1 MGYQDLSFPQ
11 DTTFL
16 VTGGAGSILLATDD
30 DAVLPAVNPNAV
42 SNSRT
47 PNSSVSVDLLVND
60 VKVTAINQGQTLAAG
75 NAEHYFL
82 PEGAVLTNVTGT
94 IDIDDCRFSTS
105 GNLTVNGGTYTFAD
119 GTAYWFAAGAYG
131 LQAGDTVSVGDLWS
145 DPTTAKVYRVSD
157 DGTQIIRDED
167 GSVVYEGDAA
177 TLASMNIGPI
187 TFADYYGGQIA
198 AGVQNFIAKYISFDG
213 NQLIVNAEALQSDLI
228 SGIEGYREELENATA
243 EVAVQRLSYVLD
255 NILGINV
262 ALDYILSANVID
274 NLTARISTA
283 IADGSNAIDAMLDD
297 LDEYSS
303 GVGLY
308 KWIYAKVFV
317 PLQEEYG
324 LQEFGR
330 GFVDV
335 VDENNNFVL
344 SRWLELAKPLL
355 ADQFYNEFTGK
366 VLAANIDAVGQYLI
380 DKIRADG
387 GGDGVVNVI
396 FDGDEP
402 AELGVFLTPLDSL
415 GNTVGNII
423 DASDSGVDTWMF
435 SKTAGDSI
443 TGSYQS
449 DFIYVDN
456 AATVNGNGGSDVI
469 TFTGDGSRQV
479 LELDTLS
486 AATVVGF
493 ETDIDAINV
502 DPNAFFELQVKI
514 DFDDDGLNFT
524 DGDGFLLLDGVN
536 DTVSVNLLV
545 NDQRVTAVN
554 QNQSVE
560 AGDAD
565 RYLLGGNA
573 TLANFTGAAVVNDV
587 SISASSPISLVA
599 LERANRG
606 NRIVNGIFGVSTG
619 DTVQLANSDGNNPI
633 TYVVN
638 DDGTEIIRADTGR
651 VVWTGTAEEFAELD
665 FLTVDYQEY
674 YGGIFTAHVE
684 ALLDQYVSFD
694 NGTVTVDRKAFRE
707 NLAARIDRLTA
718 QLDSDSTVD
727 DALNI
732 LVNDLNAL
740 FDVDLTEAFSDNVV
754 GAIRTQISNALEN
767 GDNPFGAAFGI
778 LTSLLST
785 VASAFWDSSARL
797 GVQTFA
803 ADEANIFSGNGSV
816 IENLGLDS
824 LLQDLFNT
832 RSARRMVHNVVTDYR
847 DRFIDE
853 FDDGHL
859 NLIIQSAE
867 QTVNRAFFLGAPD
880 PNVIDT
886 VNADI
891 NIIMNSFDGSS
902 PQFLTGTNGDDYFHV
917 GKDDTVYGGK
927 GNDGIIFADGD
938 TSITSAINFNSAN
951 PLEITSSQFF
961 DRHSR
966 QTVVIDTDTTAT
978 VTGFETGFDDDDT
991 LKSDVLSMV
1000 DGNAANLTFE
1010 FTDKGLLAHN
1020 TGASWDEDGSIL
1032 LAFDDSGV
1040 LPTVNQNA
1048 VSDSRTPQ
1056 PSVNADIF
1064 INDEDGLHQARVY
1077 VDGNLGS
1084 DVELHYIVD
1093 NATVQATAAS
1103 KIVNG
1108 GANVQITGSDGADS
1122 VYNNLEV
1129 DAPGNVNISAGA
1141 GEDYIENGGGSDI
1154 SIDGGADDDVLL
1166 DWSGRN
1172 VSMLG
1177 ADGDDV
1183 IMIHDGNS
1191 AYVDGGN
1198 GHDWIWSDNETN
1210 ATIDGGGGNDFISI
1224 TGGSNTIIFRADGGV
1239 DSIVG
1244 LTAADTISIEGGA
1257 SFSTVA
1263 SGNNVQIS
1271 LDGGLMTV
1279 FNANSLDNI
1288 NIVGADV
1295 IDDGDSDADTLIAAG
1310 LVDYILHKVDSLSAP
1325 ALAAEYFHND
1335 YDYDWQPSLSS
1346 GSETW
1351 TIQSNDGLALNAVH
1365 YQPAEATG
1373 KWVVLVHGYGGNH
1386 TTMREFVDNYLAVGY
1401 DVLTVDQRAA
1411 GDSEGEWL
1419 TMGAAEA
1426 ADIALWTQEI
1436 ARREPASKITLHGV
1450 SMGAAT
1456 VMLAAARDDCAN
1468 LMAVVEDCGYSSAY
1482 NLFSQLVPVLTPYPA
1497 SIMSAVDVMSSII
1510 TGHAISE
1517 AAPGDAI
1524 GNATVPSMFIHG
1536 TADTLIAPSN
1546 AESLYAASGA
1556 QVKTLYMV
1564 EGAGHGRSGIDYNE
1578 EYGANLFQFLDNN
1591 DGSGVIYGY
1600 LGDLT
1605 LEGSNDAD
1613 TIVNVGTANYIN
1625 ALDGNDQ
1632 ITLGG
1637 TSWTVEGDQTLQST
1651 GNNVFVDAGDG
1662 DDSIR
1667 SRHSYWTTLLGGE
1680 GNDLINVSDGHYMN
1694 VDGGNGDDSI
1704 IGTRASWGMGG
1715 HATLD
1720 GGDGNDYIRAGYS
1733 NNSSINGGKGND
1745 TIAVD
1750 GPNVTIRG
1758 GGGNELVSL
1767 NADSERTPQGS
1778 SNNVIIVD
1786 GIFTVDGFDNDDV
1799 LIFEDA
1805 RRDKWVEFTDEGLL
1819 LRTDTVISPD
1829 VEVESALLLGI
1840 TDTTLLQF
1848 RYGIDADIETEVFI
1862 KDGEIYHATLGTA
1875 DNYVGFNTTA
1885 GIDFTGF
1892 NEPIDIQLDS
1902 TLGSAYFGGI
1912 NYVKGGDGS
1921 TNIVGTAKDE
1931 TFEIGAGKTTVN
1943 GGGGNDQIIG
1953 LKDGDFI
1960 IIDQNINGSDVVGN
1974 ALVLTT
1980 DDGSVSLTGD
1990 SLKGGNS
1997 VMIAKGHT
2005 IVGSGGLCGIFV
2017 NDDGASVIAP
2027 NSMLTLDSFVYTI
2040 AGDDDGVSISGN
2052 SIFGADHGASITFE
2066 HGGEYF
2072 LNGGRVTI
2080 EAGGTLHESE
2090 LLSGDTMTVDGGEW
2104 WFGTDEFGT
2113 LIATD
2118 ARAFIHTESASIA
2131 VAPGANTTMQPEA
2144 GLTVID
2150 YDPSTRSGFF
2160 FDSGAI
2166 DFAEGALSLGADNVV
2181 RGLDRNE
2188 ANLFGSGSSLKT
2200 IWTGADALID
2210 REGNRHRALLVSTV
2224 DDSTV
2229 IGGKRDQI
2237 DVSRVATNVRFGEGR
2252 QTILGFGNDDAL
2264 YQDEYSDKKF
2274 KFTDN
2279 GLKFF
2284 DRDNSLL
2291 LDDVNG
2297 STEVTWKFGN
2307 ETLRAAYVKGGETY
2321 IVENAVDQYVG
2332 EKLDCGV
2339 DFSAVDDDL
2348 NIDATTNFEHIRN
2361 VTLGG
2366 GNSTFTG
2373 NGYNESITAGLGNDV
2388 IVLSRGRDT
2397 IVNFDVENDRLIVGG
2412 EFTVKAKDDDLIVN
2426 VDGGKAIL
2434 ADLATVDAAIRIDD
2448 RLVKAGS
2455 EMSYADGVTDY
2466 FGSKNATLT
2475 VGEGGVVWLDDPTV
2489 HYANIRAIDASDCFD
2504 DVTLGGSDANDL
2516 LLGGG
2521 GTNYFAY
2528 SLGGGRDTIANANDD
2543 DLVFLLG
2550 ISLDDIRAIDA
2561 DDAQVTMQFSDGGR
2575 LKLNSAADFDFNI
2588 NGSHYKLAR
2597 NDKGLK

>member
-1 MGYQDLSFPQ
+1 M
-11 DTTFL
+11 
-16 VTGGAGSILLATDD
+16 
-30 DAVLPAVNPNAV
+30 
-42 SNSRT
+42 
-47 PNSSVSVDLLVND
+47 
-60 VKVTAINQGQTLAAG
+60 
-75 NAEHYFL
+75 
-82 PEGAVLTNVTGT
+82 
-94 IDIDDCRFSTS
+94 
-105 GNLTVNGGTYTFAD
+105 
-119 GTAYWFAAGAYG
+119 
-131 LQAGDTVSVGDLWS
+131 
-145 DPTTAKVYRVSD
+145 
-157 DGTQIIRDED
+157 
-167 GSVVYEGDAA
+167 
-177 TLASMNIGPI
+177 
-187 TFADYYGGQIA
+187 IA
-198 AGVQNFIAKYISFDG
+198 
-213 NQLIVNAEALQSDLI
+213 
-228 SGIEGYREELENATA
+228 
-243 EVAVQRLSYVLD
+243 
-255 NILGINV
+255 
-262 ALDYILSANVID
+262 
-274 NLTARISTA
+274 
-283 IADGSNAIDAMLDD
+283 
-297 LDEYSS
+297 
-303 GVGLY
+303 
-308 KWIYAKVFV
+308 
-317 PLQEEYG
+317 
-324 LQEFGR
+324 
-330 GFVDV
+330 
-335 VDENNNFVL
+335 
-344 SRWLELAKPLL
+344 
-355 ADQFYNEFTGK
+355 
-366 VLAANIDAVGQYLI
+366 
-380 DKIRADG
+380 
-387 GGDGVVNVI
+387 
-396 FDGDEP
+396 
-402 AELGVFLTPLDSL
+402 
-415 GNTVGNII
+415 
-423 DASDSGVDTWMF
+423 
-435 SKTAGDSI
+435 
-443 TGSYQS
+443 
-449 DFIYVDN
+449 
-456 AATVNGNGGSDVI
+456 
-469 TFTGDGSRQV
+469 
-479 LELDTLS
+479 
-486 AATVVGF
+486 
-493 ETDIDAINV
+493 
-502 DPNAFFELQVKI
+502 
-514 DFDDDGLNFT
+514 
-524 DGDGFLLLDGVN
+524 
-536 DTVSVNLLV
+536 
-545 NDQRVTAVN
+545 
-554 QNQSVE
+554 
-560 AGDAD
+560 
-565 RYLLGGNA
+565 
-573 TLANFTGAAVVNDV
+573 
-587 SISASSPISLVA
+587 
-599 LERANRG
+599 
-606 NRIVNGIFGVSTG
+606 
-619 DTVQLANSDGNNPI
+619 
-633 TYVVN
+633 
-638 DDGTEIIRADTGR
+638 
-651 VVWTGTAEEFAELD
+651 
-665 FLTVDYQEY
+665 
-674 YGGIFTAHVE
+674 
-684 ALLDQYVSFD
+684 
-694 NGTVTVDRKAFRE
+694 
-707 NLAARIDRLTA
+707 
-718 QLDSDSTVD
+718 
-727 DALNI
+727 
-732 LVNDLNAL
+732 
-740 FDVDLTEAFSDNVV
+740 
-754 GAIRTQISNALEN
+754 
-767 GDNPFGAAFGI
+767 
-778 LTSLLST
+778 
-785 VASAFWDSSARL
+785 
-797 GVQTFA
+797 
-803 ADEANIFSGNGSV
+803 
-816 IENLGLDS
+816 
-824 LLQDLFNT
+824 
-832 RSARRMVHNVVTDYR
+832 
-847 DRFIDE
+847 
-853 FDDGHL
+853 
-859 NLIIQSAE
+859 
-867 QTVNRAFFLGAPD
+867 
-880 PNVIDT
+880 
-886 VNADI
+886 
-891 NIIMNSFDGSS
+891 
-902 PQFLTGTNGDDYFHV
+902 
-917 GKDDTVYGGK
+917 
-927 GNDGIIFADGD
+927 
-938 TSITSAINFNSAN
+938 
-951 PLEITSSQFF
+951 
-961 DRHSR
+961 
-966 QTVVIDTDTTAT
+966 
-978 VTGFETGFDDDDT
+978 
-991 LKSDVLSMV
+991 
-1000 DGNAANLTFE
+1000 
-1010 FTDKGLLAHN
+1010 
-1020 TGASWDEDGSIL
+1020 
-1032 LAFDDSGV
+1032 
-1040 LPTVNQNA
+1040 
-1048 VSDSRTPQ
+1048 
-1056 PSVNADIF
+1056 
-1064 INDEDGLHQARVY
+1064 
-1077 VDGNLGS
+1077 
-1084 DVELHYIVD
+1084 
-1093 NATVQATAAS
+1093 
-1103 KIVNG
+1103 
-1108 GANVQITGSDGADS
+1108 
-1122 VYNNLEV
+1122 
-1129 DAPGNVNISAGA
+1129 
-1141 GEDYIENGGGSDI
+1141 
-1154 SIDGGADDDVLL
+1154 
-1166 DWSGRN
+1166 
-1172 VSMLG
+1172 
-1177 ADGDDV
+1177 
-1183 IMIHDGNS
+1183 IHDGKQEL
-1191 AYVDGGN
+1191 VLGGDDD
-1198 GHDWIWSDNETN
+1198 DWIWSDNEAN
-1210 ATIDGGGGNDFISI
+1210 ATIDGGNGNDFISI
-1224 TGGSNTIIFRADGGV
+1224 TGGSNTIIFRADNGV

-1257 SFSTVA
+1257 SFSTIVG
-1263 SGNNVQIS
+1263 GNNVQIS
-1271 LDGGLMTV
+1271 LNGGLITV

-1310 LVDYILHKVDSLSAP
+1310 LVEYTLHKVDALGAP

-1335 YDYDWQPSLSS
+1335 YDYDWQPTLSI

-1351 TIQSNDGLALNAVH
+1351 TIQSSDDLSLNAVH
-1365 YQPAEATG
+1365 YQPAESTG

-1411 GDSEGEWL
+1411 GDSEGEYL
-1419 TMGAAEA
+1419 TMGTAEA

-1436 ARREPASKITLHGV
+1436 ARREPSSKITLHGV

-1468 LMAVVEDCGYSSAY
+1468 LMAVVEDCGYASAY
-1482 NLFSQLVPVLTPYPA
+1482 NLFSQLISVVTPYP
-1497 SIMSAVDVMSSII
+1497 STIMPVMDTMSSIM
-1510 TGHAISE
+1510 TGHAITE
-1517 AAPGDAI
+1517 ATPIDAI

-1536 TADTLIAPSN
+1536 TADTLISPTN

-1625 ALDGNDQ
+1625 ALDGNDR

-1651 GNNVFVDAGDG
+1651 GNNVVLDAGDG

-1720 GGDGNDYIRAGYS
+1720 GGDGNDFIRAGYS

-1750 GPNVTIRG
+1750 GPDVTIRG

-1767 NADSERTPQGS
+1767 NADSDREPQGS

-1819 LRTDTVISPD
+1819 FRTDTVISPD

-1840 TDTTLLQF
+1840 TETSLLQF

-1931 TFEIGAGKTTVN
+1931 TLAIGGGTTTVN

-1974 ALVLTT
+1974 TLVLTT
-1980 DDGSVSLTGD
+1980 DDGSVSLMGD

-2005 IVGSGGLCGIFV
+2005 IVGSDGLYGIFV

-2027 NSMLTLDSFVYTI
+2027 NSMVTLDSFVYTI

-2080 EAGGTLHESE
+2080 DAGGTLHESE

-2166 DFAEGALSLGADNVV
+2166 DFADGALSLGADNVV

-2210 REGNRHRALLVSTV
+2210 REGNRQRALLVSTV

-2237 DVSRVATNVRFGEGR
+2237 DVSRVATNVRFGEGKH
-2252 QTILGFGNDDAL
+2252 TVLGFGNDDAL

-2274 KFTDN
+2274 RFTDN

-2321 IVENAVDQYVG
+2321 IVENAVDEYVG

-2373 NGYNESITAGLGNDV
+2373 NGYSESITAGLGNDV

-2397 IVNFDVENDRLIVGG
+2397 IVNFDVENDRLLVGG
-2412 EFTVKAKDDDLIVN
+2412 EFTVKAKDDDLIVMSE
-2426 VDGGKAIL
+2426 GGKAIL

-2455 EMSYADGVTDY
+2455 EMSFDEGVTDY

-2489 HYANIRAIDASDCFD
+2489 HYANIRAVDASDCFD

-2588 NGSHYKLAR
+2588 NGAHYKLDR
-2597 NDKGLK
+2597 NDKQLK